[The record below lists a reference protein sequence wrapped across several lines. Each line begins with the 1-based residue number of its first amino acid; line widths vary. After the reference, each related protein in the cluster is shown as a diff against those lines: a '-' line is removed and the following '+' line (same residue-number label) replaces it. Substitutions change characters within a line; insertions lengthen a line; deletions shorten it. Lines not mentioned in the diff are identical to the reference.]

1 MREDILISDVAR
13 FQDDIDEYILQ
24 HIDAEGEYLHKL
36 YRATNLH
43 LLYSRMA
50 SGHLQGRIL
59 KMLVEMM
66 RPKQILELGT
76 YSGYSGLC
84 LAEGQAAAAKTE
96 GWATEDYHL
105 HTIEI
110 NDEQE
115 DFTLPWFQNS
125 PYAQNITMHIGDA
138 IKIVPE
144 LDVRFDLAFIDADKR
159 IYLDYYELVL
169 EHLNPGGYILADNT
183 LWDGHVLDRNPKECD
198 LQTRGIQAFNDFV
211 AKDARVEK
219 VIFPLRDGLTL
230 IKKKN

>member
-1 MREDILISDVAR
+1 MREDILISDVTQ
-13 FQDDIDEYILQ
+13 FQDEIDEYIRA
-24 HIDAEGEYLHKL
+24 HIDPEGEYLHKL
-36 YRATNLH
+36 YRATNVH

-59 KMLVEMM
+59 KMLVEMI

-84 LAEGQAAAAKTE
+84 MAEGQAAAAKSE
-96 GWATEDYHL
+96 EWQKEEYHL

-125 PYAQNITMHIGDA
+125 PYAGNITMHIGDA
-138 IKIVPE
+138 MDIVPK
-144 LDVRFDLAFIDADKR
+144 LDIQFDMAFIDADKR

-169 EHLNPGGYILADNT
+169 SHLKPGGYILADNT
-183 LWDGHVLDRNPKECD
+183 LWDGHVLNKHPKETD
-198 LQTRGIQAFNDFV
+198 LQTIGIQAFNDFV
-211 AKDARVEK
+211 AKDTRVEK
-219 VIFPLRDGLTL
+219 VILPLRDGLTI
-230 IKKKN
+230 IKKL